1 MNILGNKCHIVP
13 VKYYHEILKGGVIE
27 SKQEGK
33 YIVHSALSR
42 VVAYER
48 DGKFYQPGE

>member
-13 VKYYHEILKGGVIE
+13 AKYFNERMKPCVIE

-33 YIVHSALSR
+33 YIVHSALDV
-42 VVAYER
+42 VVAYEI
-48 DGKFYQPGE
+48 DGKFYQPGD